1 MRTRLSLFAATATA
15 LLTVLTPACSD
26 DPVTPGT
33 SDTGSARPDATAQQ
47 AEAGARDAT
56 ALDSDVVDT
65 GTPAADTG
73 TPDTGGALDASVDGG
88 AAEDAMSLPAD
99 AMSGPIDAS
108 APYDGGSAC
117 EFLDLDIFIVRC
129 GNRPSYLRG
138 FREVNMQA
146 GCLPFWTLEGGTFTS
161 STAAVAGASC
171 SPSCLYRAGTSV
183 SFIDHCGRRNGYI
196 VFVDDRDPVACP
208 DLYEFSSGL
217 FPSREAWENDTPCPD
232 AGP

>member
-1 MRTRLSLFAATATA
+1 MRTRSSLVAARAVA
-15 LLTVLTPACSD
+15 LLILLAPACSD

-33 SDTGSARPDATAQQ
+33 SDSGSARLDAAAQQ
-47 AEAGARDAT
+47 AEAGARDA
-56 ALDSDVVDT
+56 AAPDAASADAEA
-65 GTPAADTG
+65 PADTG
-73 TPDTGGALDASVDGG
+73 AAPDATADSGV
-88 AAEDAMSLPAD
+88 AEDAMSGPAD
-99 AMSGPIDAS
+99 AMSGPVDAS

-146 GCLPFWTLEGGTFTS
+146 GCLPYWTLEGGTFTS

-171 SPSCLYRAGTSV
+171 SPTCLYRAGTSV

-208 DLYEFSSGL
+208 DLYEFSTGL

>member
-1 MRTRLSLFAATATA
+1 MRTRSSLVAARAVA
-15 LLTVLTPACSD
+15 LLILLAPACSD

-33 SDTGSARPDATAQQ
+33 TDSGSARLDAAAQQ
-47 AEAGARDAT
+47 AEAGARDA
-56 ALDSDVVDT
+56 AAPDAASADAEA
-65 GTPAADTG
+65 PADTG
-73 TPDTGGALDASVDGG
+73 AAPDATADSGV
-88 AAEDAMSLPAD
+88 AEDAMSGPAD
-99 AMSGPIDAS
+99 AMSGPVDAS

-146 GCLPFWTLEGGTFTS
+146 GCLPYWTLEGGTFTS

-171 SPSCLYRAGTSV
+171 SPTCLYRAGTSV

-208 DLYEFSSGL
+208 DLYEFSTGL

>member
-1 MRTRLSLFAATATA
+1 MRTPFAAAAAA
-15 LLTVLTPACSD
+15 LLTLIAPACSD

-33 SDTGSARPDATAQQ
+33 SDSGAARLDAAAQQ

-56 ALDSDVVDT
+56 AADAAPADSGAPVPDSGASTDAT
-65 GTPAADTG
+65 ADSG
-73 TPDTGGALDASVDGG
+73 LSA
-88 AAEDAMSLPAD
+88 DAMSLPD
-99 AMSGPIDAS
+99 AMSGPADAS

-146 GCLPFWTLEGGTFTS
+146 GCLPYWTLEGGTFTS

-171 SPSCLYRAGTSV
+171 SPTCLYRASTSV

>member
-1 MRTRLSLFAATATA
+1 MRTRSPLVAARAVA
-15 LLTVLTPACSD
+15 LLILLAPACSD

-33 SDTGSARPDATAQQ
+33 SDTGSARLDATAQQ

-56 ALDSDVVDT
+56 PQDAVVTDGDAPAPDS
-65 GTPAADTG
+65 
-73 TPDTGGALDASVDGG
+73 GASADASADSGVH
-88 AAEDAMSLPAD
+88 ADAMSLPAD
-99 AMSGPIDAS
+99 AMSGPVDAS

-171 SPSCLYRAGTSV
+171 SPTCLYRASTSV

>member
-1 MRTRLSLFAATATA
+1 MRTRSSLVAARAVA
-15 LLTVLTPACSD
+15 LLILLAPACSD

-33 SDTGSARPDATAQQ
+33 SDSGSARLDAAAQQ
-47 AEAGARDAT
+47 AEAGARDA
-56 ALDSDVVDT
+56 AAPDAASADAEA
-65 GTPAADTG
+65 PADTG
-73 TPDTGGALDASVDGG
+73 ATPDATADSGV
-88 AAEDAMSLPAD
+88 AEDAMSGPAD
-99 AMSGPIDAS
+99 AMSGPVDAS
-108 APYDGGSAC
+108 APYDGGGAC

-146 GCLPFWTLEGGTFTS
+146 GCLPYWTLEGGTFTS

-171 SPSCLYRAGTSV
+171 SPTCLYRAGTSV

-208 DLYEFSSGL
+208 DLYEFSTGL